1 MNQIETTRFG
11 KIAINNEHVLHFKD
25 GMIGFHT
32 LKKYVLVESPLM
44 PLVMWLQSLEEPDVA
59 FPLIEPWFFK
69 KDYKTQLSDADK
81 HSLNYKEGDSLKV
94 LAVMTIPENY
104 EQMTVNLK
112 APVVIN
118 LANGQA
124 AQGIIQDKTLE
135 VRVPAYE
142 KFNEAVNSLGVSSD
156 DSSTG
161 TQEPQEDWSQVLY
174 KEIFCAEENRDSSLR
189 NTQDVSV

>member
-11 KIAINNEHVLHFKD
+11 KISIDNDHVLEFKD

-32 LKKYVLVESPLM
+32 LKKYVLVESPAM
-44 PLVMWLQSLEEPDVA
+44 PLVMWLQSVNEPDVA

-69 KDYKTQLSDADK
+69 KDFKNQLTDADK
-81 HSLNYKEGDSLKV
+81 HSLNFKQGHALKV
-94 LAVMTIPENY
+94 LVVMTIPEDF
-104 EQMTVNLK
+104 EKMTVNLK

-118 LANGQA
+118 LSNGLA

-142 KFNEAVNSLGVSSD
+142 KFNEAVATLSVSSQ
-156 DSSTG
+156 SEN
-161 TQEPQEDWSQVLY
+161 QAEQNNNEDWSQVLY
-174 KEIFCAEENRDSSLR
+174 KQIFTSEENRENLEKSHDA
-189 NTQDVSV
+189 TV